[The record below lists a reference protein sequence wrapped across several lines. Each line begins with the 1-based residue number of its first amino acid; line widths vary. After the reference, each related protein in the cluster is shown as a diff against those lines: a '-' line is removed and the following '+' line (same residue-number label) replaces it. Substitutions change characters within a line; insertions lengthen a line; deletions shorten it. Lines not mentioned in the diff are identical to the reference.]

1 MRTVDVGLLE
11 GAFYANDPHPV
22 YDGLRATT
30 PVFRDDTCGLW
41 GLASYEAVAHA
52 SRHPEL
58 FSSAGGSRPLTGPL
72 PHMIDMDDPQ
82 HHLRRSLVSKGFT
95 PRRIAGLEAQVSRI
109 VGDVLDDFD
118 GGDFI
123 AGVAALVPL
132 YVIADLL
139 GIPPEDRHQLL
150 VWSEDMLAG
159 QGDRS
164 PETLQRTFA
173 AITAY
178 RAYAADLIAQRRAE
192 PNDDLIS
199 VLAHATVDGVAM
211 TDEEVLG
218 ETLLVLIGGDETTR
232 HVIGGGVEQ
241 LLHHRQHWELLS
253 RDPQRIP
260 VAVEEMLR
268 WVSPIK
274 NMCRTLTE
282 DVEIGGATIPA
293 GDQALLLYESAN
305 RDPAVFREPH
315 VFDPERTPNEHLAFG
330 LGRHFCMGSSLA
342 RLETR
347 VLLEQLL
354 VRFPTLDLASTD
366 PLSRRANAFISG
378 FEQLPVVVR

>member
-1 MRTVDVGLLE
+1 MDVGLLD
-11 GAFYANDPHPV
+11 GAFYAGDPHSV
-22 YDGLRATT
+22 YDGLRATS
-30 PVFRDDTCGLW
+30 PVFRDGTSGLW
-41 GLASYEAVAHA
+41 GLASYAAVAHA

-95 PRRIAGLEAQVSRI
+95 PRRIAGLEPQVTAI
-109 VGDVLDDFD
+109 VSEVLDGFA

-123 AGVAALVPL
+123 AGVAALIPL

-139 GIPPEDRHQLL
+139 GIPPQDRQQLL
-150 VWSEDMLAG
+150 AWSEDMLAG

-164 PETLQRTFA
+164 EETLRRTFA
-173 AITAY
+173 AITAS
-178 RAYAADLIAQRRAE
+178 RAYAAELVADRRAH
-192 PNDDLIS
+192 PSDDLVS
-199 VLAHATVDGVAM
+199 VLAHASFDGVAM
-211 TDEEVLG
+211 SDEEVIS

-241 LLHHRQHWELLS
+241 LLRHREHWDLLS
-253 RDPQRIP
+253 ADPSLIP
-260 VAVEEMLR
+260 AAVEEMLR

-282 DVEIGGATIPA
+282 DTEIGGVTIPK
-293 GDQALLLYESAN
+293 GDQALLLYEAAN
-305 RDPAVFREPH
+305 RDPDAFVDPH
-315 VFDPERTPNEHLAFG
+315 VFDPRRTPNEHVAFG
-330 LGRHFCMGSSLA
+330 LGRHFCMGAYLA

-354 VRFPTLDLASTD
+354 IQLPTLDLVSSD
-366 PLSRRANAFISG
+366 PLPRRRNAFISG
-378 FEQLPVVVR
+378 LEELPVVVR

>member
-1 MRTVDVGLLE
+1 MPYRAQVDVGLLD
-11 GAFYANDPHPV
+11 GTFYAGDPHPV
-22 YDGLRATT
+22 YDSLRAAS

-41 GLASYEAVAHA
+41 GLASYEAVAYA

-82 HHLRRSLVSKGFT
+82 HFERRTLVSKGFT
-95 PRRIAGLEAQVSRI
+95 PRRIAALEPQVEAI
-109 VGDVLDDFD
+109 VTQVLEGFA

-123 AGVAALVPL
+123 AEVAALIPL

-139 GIPPEDRHQLL
+139 GIPPQDRRQLL
-150 VWSEDMLAG
+150 DWSEDMLAG

-164 PETLQRTFA
+164 EETLQRTFT
-173 AITAY
+173 AITGY
-178 RAYAADLIAQRRAE
+178 RAYAAELVARRRAE
-192 PNDDLIS
+192 PADDLVS
-199 VLAHATVDGVAM
+199 VLVTAGLSEGDVIS
-211 TDEEVLG
+211 

-241 LLHHRQHWELLS
+241 LLRQRRHWELLAS
-253 RDPQRIP
+253 DKSLVPT
-260 VAVEEMLR
+260 AVEEMLR

-274 NMCRTLTE
+274 NMCRTLTQDTE
-282 DVEIGGATIPA
+282 VGGVTIPE
-293 GDQALLLYESAN
+293 GEQALLLYESAN
-305 RDPAVFREPH
+305 RDPAAFRDPH
-315 VFDPERTPNEHLAFG
+315 VFDPQRSPNEHLAFG
-330 LGRHFCMGSSLA
+330 LGRHFCMGAYLA

-347 VLLEQLL
+347 ILLEQLL
-354 VRFPTLDLASTD
+354 VRFPSLDLASPD
-366 PLSRRANAFISG
+366 PLPRRANAFISG